1 MTTLSAFKRAL
12 TLGSKWKAIHVQSG
26 TDMGTREVAKVQTNS
41 IGFMTD
47 RGTISY
53 FDFPKAS
60 DYEYK
65 AGKAHIFCNWGGAR
79 TLILTYEAV

>member
-1 MTTLSAFKRAL
+1 MTTLAGFKRAL
-12 TLGSKWKAIHVQSG
+12 TLGSKWKAIHMQSG
-26 TDMGTREVAKVQTNS
+26 TELGTREVAKVKTNC

-60 DYEYK
+60 EYEFK
-65 AGKAHIFCNWGGAR
+65 EGKAHIYCNWNGER
-79 TLILTYEAV
+79 KLILTYEAV